1 MGGDFWGDGARDGVG
16 IGLDGITVVLG
27 IGLGLGFGFGVGIGV
42 GLEIAGFNL
51 MFKTRCNLCRMRAFL
66 RRRRMNS
73 IDVSACCVGN
83 DVMEG
88 RDGTLECRN
97 EVVGLYVGG
106 HGG

>member
-1 MGGDFWGDGARDGVG
+1 VGGDFWGDGARDGVG

-27 IGLGLGFGFGVGIGV
+27 IGLGFGFGVGIGV
-42 GLEIAGFNL
+42 GLGIGGFNL

-88 RDGTLECRN
+88 RDCTLECRN